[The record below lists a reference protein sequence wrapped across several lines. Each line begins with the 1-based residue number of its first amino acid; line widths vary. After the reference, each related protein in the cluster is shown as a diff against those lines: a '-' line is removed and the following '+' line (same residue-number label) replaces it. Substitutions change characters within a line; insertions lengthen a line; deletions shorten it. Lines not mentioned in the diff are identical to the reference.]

1 MPNRARQ
8 IIPFP
13 KVTTTRQPAK
23 APKRKRWPVILLCSL
38 LTLYLVGAGVQWARQ
53 EVRLRA
59 LTAQYEEMLL
69 RQQQLQVSNEMLQQ
83 RIQSLLKDPSY
94 LEQLAREMGMVRP
107 GDTIYL
113 LSDPIP

>member
-13 KVTTTRQPAK
+13 TTPNIQQPIK
-23 APKRKRWPVILLCSL
+23 APKRKRWPVFLLCSL
-38 LTLYLVGAGVQWARQ
+38 LSIYLVCAGVQWVRQ
-53 EVRLRA
+53 ETRLRA
-59 LTAQYEEMLL
+59 LTAQYEDLVG
-69 RQQQLQVSNEMLQQ
+69 RQQQLQGDNESLQRQIQ
-83 RIQSLLKDPSY
+83 RLLDDPLY

-113 LSDPIP
+113 SSDPVP